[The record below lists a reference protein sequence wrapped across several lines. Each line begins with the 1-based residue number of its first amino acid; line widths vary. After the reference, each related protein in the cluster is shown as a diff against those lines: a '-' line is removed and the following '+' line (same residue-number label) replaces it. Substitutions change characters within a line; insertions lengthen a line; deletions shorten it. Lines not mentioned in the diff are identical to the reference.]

1 MKDQSASIL
10 KWHPWVYEDVCI
22 LRFMAERVLFYIF
35 YIEGKNR
42 RICLE
47 LCYDP
52 HYFGYLEIFR
62 HSRKWELT

>member
-1 MKDQSASIL
+1 MKMCTFLDS
-10 KWHPWVYEDVCI
+10 WD
-22 LRFMAERVLFYIF
+22 ERVLFYIS
-35 YIEGKNR
+35 YIQGKNR